1 LVGSSSIE
9 LYLDSITSIELR
21 IQYYSLIAATTT
33 TTTKTNFIKSLT
45 REKLIDAYN
54 DSHEVLIFLY
64 FIYS

>member
-1 LVGSSSIE
+1 MVGSSSIE
-9 LYLDSITSIELR
+9 LYLDNITSIELR
-21 IQYYSLIAATTT
+21 IQYYSLIAATT